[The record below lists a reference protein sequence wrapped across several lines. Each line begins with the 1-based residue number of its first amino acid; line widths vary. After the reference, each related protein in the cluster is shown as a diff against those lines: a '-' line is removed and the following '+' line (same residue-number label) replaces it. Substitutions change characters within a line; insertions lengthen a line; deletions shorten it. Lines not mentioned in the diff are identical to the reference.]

1 MDKKDLLDVMEFYM
15 FDDIVKKRTSIKGNT
30 YFYVK
35 DNSVEDGEM
44 YVVYAYYTEND
55 KTLHLFPYWFT
66 ENDKIKTFPTYKGG
80 NLYATI
86 NGEPVLDLVYEWFQN
101 KFPEL
106 DIRRMEEML
115 DYMFDIEVKNI
126 EKIDEH
132 FVNIHSNISEDI
144 KRIKRLL

>member
-35 DNSVEDGEM
+35 DTDPDGGD
-44 YVVYAYYTEND
+44 YLVFAYYTKNN

-106 DIRRMEEML
+106 DIRRMKEME
-115 DYMFDIEVKNI
+115 DYLFDFDVENI
-126 EKIDEH
+126 EKFDEDY
-132 FVNIHSNISEDI
+132 VNIHSNISEDI

>member
-1 MDKKDLLDVMEFYM
+1 MDKKELLDIMEFYM
-15 FDDIVKKRTSIKGNT
+15 FDDIVKKRTSVKGNT

-35 DNSVEDGEM
+35 DTDPDGGD
-44 YVVYAYYTEND
+44 YLVFAYYTKNN
-55 KTLHLFPYWFT
+55 KTLHLFPYWFI
-66 ENDKIKTFPTYKGG
+66 ENAKIKTFPTYKGR
-80 NLYATI
+80 NLSATI
-86 NGEPVLDLVYEWFQN
+86 NGEPILDLVYEWFQN

-126 EKIDEH
+126 EKFDEDY
-132 FVNIHSNISEDI
+132 VNIHSNISEDI

>member
-15 FDDIVKKRTSIKGNT
+15 FDDIVKKRTSVKGNT

-35 DNSVEDGEM
+35 DTELIGVNYLVF
-44 YVVYAYYTEND
+44 AYYTKNN
-55 KTLHLFPYWFT
+55 KTLHLFPYWFI
-66 ENDKIKTFPTYKGG
+66 ENDKIKTFPTYKGR
-80 NLYATI
+80 NLSATI
-86 NGEPVLDLVYEWFQN
+86 NGEPILDLVYEWFQN

-115 DYMFDIEVKNI
+115 DYMFDIEVENI
-126 EKIDEH
+126 EKFDEDY
-132 FVNIHSNISEDI
+132 VNIHSNIFENI

>member
-1 MDKKDLLDVMEFYM
+1 MDKKELLDIMEFYM

-35 DNSVEDGEM
+35 DTDPDGGD
-44 YVVYAYYTEND
+44 YLVFAYYTKNN

-66 ENDKIKTFPTYKGG
+66 ENSKIKTFPTYKGSG
-80 NLYATI
+80 PYAKI
-86 NGEPVLDLVYEWFQN
+86 NDEPILDLVYEWFQN

-115 DYMFDIEVKNI
+115 DYMFDIEVENI
-126 EKIDEH
+126 EKFDEDY
-132 FVNIHSNISEDI
+132 VNIHSNISEDI

>member
-1 MDKKDLLDVMEFYM
+1 MDKKELLDIMEFYM
-15 FDDIVKKRTSIKGNT
+15 FDDIVKKRTSVKGNT

-35 DNSVEDGEM
+35 DTELIDVNYLVF
-44 YVVYAYYTEND
+44 AYYTKNN

-66 ENDKIKTFPTYKGG
+66 ENSKIKTFPTYKGSG
-80 NLYATI
+80 PYAKI
-86 NGEPVLDLVYEWFQN
+86 NDEPILDLVYEWFQN

-115 DYMFDIEVKNI
+115 DYMFDIEVENI
-126 EKIDEH
+126 EKFDEDY
-132 FVNIHSNISEDI
+132 VNIHSNISEDI

>member
-15 FDDIVKKRTSIKGNT
+15 FDDIVKKRTSVKGNT

-35 DNSVEDGEM
+35 DTELIGVNYLVF
-44 YVVYAYYTEND
+44 AYYTKNN
-55 KTLHLFPYWFT
+55 KTLHLFPYWFI
-66 ENDKIKTFPTYKGG
+66 ENAKIKTFPTYKGR
-80 NLYATI
+80 NLSATI
-86 NGEPVLDLVYEWFQN
+86 NGEPILDLVYEWFQN

-115 DYMFDIEVKNI
+115 DYMFDIEVENI
-126 EKIDEH
+126 EKFDEDY
-132 FVNIHSNISEDI
+132 VNIHSNISEDI